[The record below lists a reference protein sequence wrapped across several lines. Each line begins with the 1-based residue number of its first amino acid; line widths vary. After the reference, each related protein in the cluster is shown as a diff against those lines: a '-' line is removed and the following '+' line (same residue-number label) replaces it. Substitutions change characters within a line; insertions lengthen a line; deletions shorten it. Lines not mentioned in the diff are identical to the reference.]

1 MTVEQWLGEDNQIGI
16 DIWKRKY
23 QYQNETFEEWLNRA
37 SGGNAKIADLIIQ
50 RKLLFGGRVLSNR
63 GTNTSGS
70 LSNCYSEGYVPDD
83 YAGIM
88 DVAKDIGLTFKGQGG
103 QGISLSKLR
112 PKGAPIGNDYT
123 SDGIVPFMKI
133 FNEVTSSTSQGG
145 ARKGALMISLDARHK
160 EAETFITIKSGLG
173 LIEKANLSL
182 EVDDEFMDA
191 VRKYYESGEV
201 VVLHEKR
208 KYGSHT
214 VMYDVTPINIFK
226 LMVDNCYDWADP
238 ACLYVNEFRNY
249 NLMEFDDDYTIENC
263 NPCGE
268 QPLMPFASCNLSSM
282 NLSEYVLNPYT
293 EFAEFDMGNFLTDLP
308 FVVVAMDDILDE
320 NADRHPLPKH
330 KEVSLK
336 YRNIGIGVLGYAGM
350 LMKLG
355 MEYGSDDAI
364 EFTDRLFNAM
374 FKTAV
379 MASANLANKRGSF
392 PGYKECVWDSR
403 IIKNHFTPE
412 DIAELKLYGLRNCS
426 LLSIAPTGSIA
437 TMLGESGGCE
447 PEFAIK
453 YTRKTIGLNNE
464 EEKFYDIYCKSANEY
479 RTIHNTDI
487 LPDYF
492 VGSKDIPWR
501 NRVLTQAKMQKHIDT
516 AISSTVNLPNDAT
529 KEEIAQLYLLAWA
542 NKLKGITIFRAG
554 CKKEGILTVAAP
566 KQPDSDQAPVMHD
579 LQRGDILDASDCVV
593 GKKRKLV
600 TGCGSLHCLAYF
612 DPADAS
618 LMEVY
623 LSKGSTGGCQNY
635 MVGLSRMI
643 SVAARAGVE
652 INTIVDQLG
661 STGVCS
667 SYAVRNATRH
677 DTSKGSCCA
686 MAVGNALL
694 DMWNEMK
701 SEIDADS
708 DYLADETP
716 TPKRATVTTAA
727 ESKCP
732 ECGERVIFEEG
743 CVTCKACGFSK
754 CS

>member
-1 MTVEQWLGEDNQIGI
+1 MTVEEWLGPENKIGI
-16 DIWKRKY
+16 DIWHRKY
-23 QYQNETFEEWLNRA
+23 QYQNETFEEWLDRVSN
-37 SGGNAKIADLIIQ
+37 GNAMIKALIMK

-63 GTNTSGS
+63 GTDTSGS

-112 PKGAPIGNDYT
+112 PKGSPIGNDYT

-191 VRKYYESGEV
+191 VLQYYKNGEV
-201 VVLHEKR
+201 KVLHEKR
-208 KYGSHT
+208 QYGSHI
-214 VMYDVTPINIFK
+214 VEYDVTPINIFK

-238 ACLYVNEFRNY
+238 ALLYVNEFRNY
-249 NLMEFDDDYTIENC
+249 NIMEFDDEYTIENC

-268 QPLMPFASCNLSSM
+268 QPLMPFASCNLSSL
-282 NLSEYVLNPYT
+282 NLSEYVFNPYS
-293 EFAEFDMGNFLTDLP
+293 EFAEFDMAGFLYDLP
-308 FVVVAMDDILDE
+308 FVVAAMDDILDE
-320 NADRHPLPKH
+320 NADRHPLQKH

-355 MEYGSDDAI
+355 MAYGSDEAI
-364 EFTDRLFNAM
+364 TFTDKLFDAM

-379 MASANLANKRGSF
+379 VASANLAAKRGSF

-403 IIKNHFTPE
+403 IIKAHFASDE
-412 DIAELKLYGLRNCS
+412 IEELKKYGLRNCS

-453 YTRKTIGLNNE
+453 YTRRTVGLNNDE
-464 EEKFYDIYCKSANEY
+464 DKYYDIYCKGADEFLKEFPDRS
-479 RTIHNTDI
+479 
-487 LPDYF
+487 LPSYF
-492 VGSKDIPWR
+492 VGAQDIPWTG
-501 NRVLTQAKMQKHIDT
+501 RVLTQAAMQKHIDT
-516 AISSTVNLPNDAT
+516 AISSTVNLPNDIT
-529 KEEIAQLYLLAWA
+529 KEEVAQLYLFAWE
-542 NKLKGITIFRAG
+542 NKLKGITIYRSG
-554 CKKEGILTVAAP
+554 CKKEGILTTKSPEKPRKESKEEPVA
-566 KQPDSDQAPVMHD
+566 QE
-579 LQRGDILDASDCVV
+579 LQRGDIIDTSDYVV
-593 GKKRKLV
+593 GKKRKLI

-612 DPADAS
+612 DPVDAS
-618 LMEVY
+618 LMELY

-643 SVAARAGVE
+643 SLAARAGVD
-652 INTIVDQLG
+652 IKTIVDQLN
-661 STGVCS
+661 STGVCP
-667 SYAVRNATRH
+667 SYSVRKATKK
-677 DTSKGSCCA
+677 DTSDGSCCA
-686 MAVGNALL
+686 MAVGNALI
-694 DMWNEMK
+694 DMWEEMK
-701 SEIDADS
+701 AETLS
-708 DYLADETP
+708 DPETQEAEA
-716 TPKRATVTTAA
+716 PKKI
-727 ESKCP
+727 ESSSDGPKCP
-732 ECGERVIFEEG
+732 ECGMPIIYEEG
-743 CVTCKACGFSK
+743 CNTCKSCGYSK
-754 CS
+754 CG